1 MDMITFDALAAQ
13 HRKSLEARMR
23 KAKTVRNNLTRM
35 VEESIQTIN
44 KRAEEDKE
52 QITEIFTTLIS
63 HQEQE
68 IALLREELGIGKEK
82 PNDSMLAG
90 SDSKEVE
97 KPAIMM
103 PTFQNTER
111 KPPGRLTPGIKRRT
125 T

>member
-35 VEESIQTIN
+35 VEESITTIN
-44 KRAEEDKE
+44 KRAEEDKM

-68 IALLREELGIGKEK
+68 IMILREELGIGKEK
-82 PNDSMLAG
+82 PNESIVAG
-90 SDSKEVE
+90 QVPPSNIPSS
-97 KPAIMM
+97 
-103 PTFQNTER
+103 NTELFVT
-111 KPPGRLTPGIKRRT
+111 KAPGRLTPGIKRRT